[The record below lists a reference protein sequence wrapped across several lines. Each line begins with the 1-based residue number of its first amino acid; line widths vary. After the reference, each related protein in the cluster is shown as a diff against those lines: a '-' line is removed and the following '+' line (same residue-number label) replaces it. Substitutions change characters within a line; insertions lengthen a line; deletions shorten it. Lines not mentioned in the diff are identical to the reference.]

1 MTYTRGLSLVSILV
15 SLAIIASISFFIL
28 DVFTEYN
35 ARQSLL
41 TDTAQV
47 TSLLREARERTLT
60 SDKRS
65 QYGVYVSATGTELFR
80 GGVYDS
86 SLVEEKHLF
95 SPSVMATT
103 TFSGGASVVFER
115 LTGEVLNAGTIVL
128 YLRSATTTIR
138 TISISPSGLIGAE

>member
-1 MTYTRGLSLVSILV
+1 MSILV

-60 SDKRS
+60 SDDRS
-65 QYGVYVSATGTELFR
+65 QYGVHMTATGTELFK
-80 GGVYDS
+80 GGVYNS
-86 SLVEEKHLF
+86 SFVEEVHLF
-95 SPSVMATT
+95 SRSIMATT
-103 TFSGGASVVFER
+103 TFSTGTSVVFER
-115 LTGEVLNAGTIVL
+115 LTGEALNTGTIVL
-128 YLRSATTTIR
+128 YLRSATTTTR
-138 TISISPSGLIGAE
+138 TISVSSSGLIGAE